1 MPRARKKAER
11 KPPQRKASPAKRRG
25 LRWADVRAI
34 CLALPGT
41 AEGTSY
47 GTPAFRAKGKFLT
60 RWNDKESALVVQ
72 LPLDQR
78 EALIEA
84 RPETFFFTDHY
95 RDWPA
100 VLVRLETVPRG
111 LLAELLEQSWR
122 AIVPAKLV
130 AELEAKR
137 ARR

>member
-1 MPRARKKAER
+1 
-11 KPPQRKASPAKRRG
+11 
-25 LRWADVRAI
+25 VRAL

-60 RWNDKESALVVQ
+60 RWNDKENALVVQ
-72 LPLDQR
+72 LSLDQR
-78 EALIEA
+78 EALLEA
-84 RPETFFFTDHY
+84 RPETFFVTDHY

-100 VLVRLETVPRG
+100 VLVRLETVPRA

-122 AIVPAKLV
+122 AIVPQKLV
-130 AELEAKR
+130 DALDAQR
-137 ARR
+137 AGR